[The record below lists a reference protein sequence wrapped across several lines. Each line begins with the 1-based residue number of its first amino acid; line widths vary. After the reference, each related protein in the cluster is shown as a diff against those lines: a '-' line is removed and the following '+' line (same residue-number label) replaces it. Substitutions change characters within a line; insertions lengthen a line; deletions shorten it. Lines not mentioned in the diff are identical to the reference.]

1 MARTARSKTRSKPST
16 RAPAGPSAVRA
27 KRSRA
32 VFIDDDFLLL
42 TRRARQLYHGYAAS
56 QPIIDYHCHLPP
68 EQIAQDRRF
77 ENLSAIWLAGDHYK
91 WRAMRANG
99 IPERFCTGDASPR
112 EKFLAWASTAPRLV
126 RNPLYHWTHL
136 ELKRY
141 FGIDTLLD
149 AASAPAIWDR
159 ANEQLSEER
168 LSVSGIL
175 RMHGVKALCTTDDPV
190 SDLADHRRIA
200 EADAGPGVF
209 PTFRPDKAIF
219 VSEPVPWNAWVE
231 RLEQSAQT
239 SISTLDDFLGA
250 LRLRHD
256 RFHAAGCRLS
266 DHGLDRCYA
275 EECTESEA
283 ASIFA
288 KARRGVAAGPG
299 EGGQFT
305 SYMMQFFGRLDAE
318 KNWTKQLHLG
328 AMRNNSSRMS
338 ERLGPD
344 TGFDAIGI
352 SPQAAM
358 LARYLDAL
366 DRDGVLPK
374 TIVYN
379 ANPAENYPIATVLG
393 CFQGD
398 YPGRMQLGSGWWF
411 LDQKQGMEW
420 QIDALSHLGLLS
432 RFVGMV
438 TDSRSFMSF
447 PRHEYFR
454 RVLCNAIGRDVEA
467 RELPNDNS
475 LLEPLIRGVCYGNAR
490 DLLGLKVS

>member
-1 MARTARSKTRSKPST
+1 MA
-16 RAPAGPSAVRA
+16 
-27 KRSRA
+27 
-32 VFIDDDFLLL
+32 FIDDDFLLQSDAA
-42 TRRARQLYHGYAAS
+42 RRLYHEFAERE
-56 QPIIDYHCHLPP
+56 PILDFHSHLPP
-68 EQIAQDRRF
+68 ADVAEDRRF
-77 ENLSAIWLAGDHYK
+77 TNLFEIWLEGDHYK

-112 EKFLAWASTAPRLV
+112 EKFLAWASTAPRLL

-141 FGIDTLLD
+141 FGIDIMLD
-149 AASAPAIWDR
+149 ESSAPAIWDC

-200 EADAGPGVF
+200 EAATDPGVF
-209 PTFRPDKAIF
+209 PTFRPDKAMF
-219 VSEPVPWNAWVE
+219 VSEPGPWNAWVDLLE
-231 RLEQSAQT
+231 RSVGAHIES
-239 SISTLDDFLGA
+239 LDDFLGA
-250 LRLRHD
+250 LRGRHD
-256 RFHAAGCRLS
+256 AFHAMGCRLS

-275 EECTESEA
+275 EECIESEA

-288 KARRGVAAGPG
+288 RARRGIAA
-299 EGGQFT
+299 ESAEFNQFA
-305 SYMMQFFGRLDAE
+305 SYMMRFFGRLDAE

-328 AMRNNSSRMS
+328 AMRNNHSRMRD
-338 ERLGPD
+338 RLGPD
-344 TGFDAIGI
+344 TGFDAIGV
-352 SPQAAM
+352 SPQAAL

-366 DRDGVLPK
+366 DRDGALPK

-393 CFQGD
+393 CFQSD
-398 YPGRMQLGSGWWF
+398 YPGKMQLGSGWWF

-454 RVLCNAIGRDVEA
+454 RVLCNVIGRDVEA
-467 RELPNDNS
+467 GELPKDDA